1 MTDHDP
7 AFLRAPTFA
16 SCTKATPVA
25 VPAPEWWA
33 EARIPLDDTGT
44 PAS

>member
-1 MTDHDP
+1 MTDYDLTSLP
-7 AFLRAPTFA
+7 APTFA
-16 SCTKATPVA
+16 GGTKATPVA

-33 EARIPLDDTGT
+33 EARMPLDDTGT